1 MNALV
6 ERPSDRPAETVR
18 WATCFAVVAAAHGL
32 GAMVLLN
39 NSFEDSD
46 FGIDAPVIML
56 ELPESLVT
64 STAPALDLPPG
75 PIEEQENEK
84 TPPPKEETKPP
95 EPEAD
100 VALAVPE
107 PPKPEPPAEE
117 KQASAPPQAR
127 PLPSSITR
135 WRTLLAAHI
144 EHFKRYPAE
153 ARSRG
158 EQGIAKVAFKMD
170 HEGHLLSSRI
180 VQSSGSTALD
190 QETLAML
197 ARAQPMPRPPDQISD
212 AELTFVVPVR
222 FNFR

>member
-6 ERPSDRPAETVR
+6 ERPSDRPAEMVR
-18 WATCFAVVAAAHGL
+18 WATCFAIVAAAHGL

-46 FGIDAPVIML
+46 FGVDAPVVML
-56 ELPESLVT
+56 ELLDSLVT
-64 STAPALDLPPG
+64 SMMPALDLPPG
-75 PIEEQENEK
+75 PVVEQESEE

-95 EPEAD
+95 EPEAE
-100 VALAVPE
+100 VALALPE
-107 PPKPEPPAEE
+107 PPKPEPPVEE
-117 KQASAPPQAR
+117 KQATAPQQAR
-127 PLPSSITR
+127 TPQVAVAR
-135 WRTLLAAHI
+135 WQTQLAAHI

-158 EQGIAKVAFKMD
+158 EQGIAKVAFKID
-170 HEGHLLSSRI
+170 HEGHVLSSRI
-180 VQSSGSTALD
+180 VQSSGSAALD

-197 ARAQPMPRPPDQISD
+197 ARAQPMPPPPDQISD
-212 AELTFVVPVR
+212 AQLSFVVPVR

>member
-1 MNALV
+1 VSAAAAKDWGRRGEV
-6 ERPSDRPAETVR
+6 GR
-18 WATCFAVVAAAHGL
+18 WAICFAVVAAGHGL
-32 GAMVLLN
+32 GAMALLN
-39 NSFEDSD
+39 NSSEASN
-46 FGIDAPVIML
+46 FGIDAPVVML

-64 STAPALDLPPG
+64 SEVPAQDLPPG
-75 PIEEQENEK
+75 PIEEQEREQ

-95 EPEAD
+95 EPEAE
-100 VALAVPE
+100 VTLPMPE
-107 PPKPEPPAEE
+107 PPKEEPRVEE
-117 KQASAPPQAR
+117 KQATAPQRAR

-135 WRTLLAAHI
+135 WRSLLAAHI
-144 EHFKRYPAE
+144 ERFKRYPAE

-158 EQGIAKVAFKMD
+158 EQGIAKVAFTID

-197 ARAQPMPRPPDQISD
+197 TRAQPMPQPPDQISD
-212 AELTFVVPVR
+212 AELSFVVPVR

>member
-100 VALAVPE
+100 VSLAVPE

-117 KQASAPPQAR
+117 KQATAPPQAR
-127 PLPSSITR
+127 TRPVSVTR
-135 WRTLLAAHI
+135 WESLLAAHI
-144 EHFKRYPAE
+144 EHFKRYPTE

-158 EQGIAKVAFKMD
+158 EQGTAKVAFTID
-170 HEGHLLSSRI
+170 HEGRLLGSRI
-180 VQSSGSTALD
+180 VQTSGSTALD